1 MFSFVITSYNYEKY
15 IEETILSILGQEY
28 DDWEMII
35 VDDGSTDD
43 SVSIIKKY
51 CTADS
56 RIKLLQHPMGVN
68 KGIAASMQLGIA
80 ESRGQWVS
88 FVESDDSI
96 SPDYLK
102 KKIEVIKQYPNIKFI
117 FNAVRVIAD
126 ERDME
131 SFNKNLGM
139 DYFQEQRK
147 ILNSVKF
154 PAKMARQFLKF
165 NFIPTFSC
173 VMLDKSILSG
183 INFDSVVPQWLDT
196 HLWSQLVNKYDF
208 FYVDEELTNWR
219 IHPVSYNKT
228 KINYH
233 LKQEFFRTLQK
244 QVRGVFMSKLVNL
257 KAQMKKHLR
266 GMFRISYSKKE
277 IVLFGRTYSF
287 KQKSKIKKFLQPHE
301 QLCKISIIL
310 PVYKAEATIV
320 RCLSSL
326 VAQTYKNLEIVI
338 VYLDSGDNTLS
349 LINNFADERIKI
361 VHQTIKTGP
370 GGGRNLGID
379 AATGEYIGFIEA
391 DDYITSDFYE
401 QLYLA
406 IIDNACDVSFSE
418 IIEIQAND
426 HMLPLT
432 TIEKE
437 TIYTTTKEKFSI
449 MTNGA
454 VFNKIFRS
462 SIIKDNCI
470 RFTEG
475 YRFEDNPW
483 LLKVLYVSN
492 RVCSVEGVTYYY
504 CSEGKVWSDDY
515 ISLLKDSIPHIAQEM
530 LEYAEDMEFTSN
542 EKNIVREIVIN
553 SFVRNFLQD
562 DKVYIALVD
571 IFGKD
576 FFIRRKKMLNQ
587 QYGLVIE

>member
-1 MFSFVITSYNYEKY
+1 MFSFVVTSYNYEKY
-15 IEETILSILGQEY
+15 IGETIQSILGQEY

-51 CTADS
+51 CAVDS

-80 ESRGQWVS
+80 ESRGQWIS
-88 FVESDDSI
+88 FVESDDFL
-96 SPDYLK
+96 SPDYLT
-102 KKIEVIKQYPNIKFI
+102 KKIEVIKQYPSIKFI

-126 ERDME
+126 KKDIV
-131 SFNKNLGM
+131 SFNKNLGV

-147 ILNSVKF
+147 ILNSVTF
-154 PAKMARQFLKF
+154 PAKMARQFLKL

-173 VMLDKSILSG
+173 VMLDKSILRE
-183 INFDSVVPQWLDT
+183 INFDTVVPQWLDT
-196 HLWSQLVNKYDF
+196 HLWSQLVNKYEL
-208 FYVDEELTNWR
+208 FYVDEKLTNWR
-219 IHPVSYNKT
+219 IHPVSYNKK
-228 KINYH
+228 KIDYH

-244 QVRGVFMSKLVNL
+244 QVRGAFMSKLVGL
-257 KAQMKKHLR
+257 KELMKKNLR
-266 GMFRISYSKKE
+266 GVFRISYKKKE

-287 KQKSKIKKFLQPHE
+287 KTKSKIIKHLQPHE

-310 PVYKAEATIV
+310 PVYKAEATIA

-349 LINNFADERIKI
+349 IINGFADERVKI

-391 DDYITSDFYE
+391 DDYIANDLYE

-406 IIDNACDVSFSE
+406 ILDNECDVSFCE
-418 IIEIQAND
+418 IIEIQANNYR
-426 HMLPLT
+426 LPLT

-437 TIYTTTKEKFSI
+437 TIYTTTKERFSI

-454 VFNKIFRS
+454 VFNKLFRS
-462 SIIKDNCI
+462 SIIKENCI

-492 RVCSVEGVTYYY
+492 RVCSVRGVTYYY

-530 LEYAEDMEFTSN
+530 LEYADAMEFTSD
-542 EKNIVREIVIN
+542 EKNIVCEIIIN

-562 DKVYIALVD
+562 EKVYFALIN

-576 FFIRRKKMLNQ
+576 FFIRREKMLKQ
-587 QYGLVIE
+587 QYGLSIE